1 MTISQR
7 LNAIITERKVVK
19 KALCEACG
27 FAPSTLSTWLV
38 NNTSSIPSEY
48 IMPICRFFN
57 ILPEEL
63 LCGEEETDGALASE
77 YGRLSGEET
86 LLLDTFRQL
95 DLEGQRMVVASAIM
109 EKRRSENQ

>member
-7 LNAIITERKVVK
+7 LNAIIAERKVVK

-48 IMPICRFFN
+48 IMPICRFFG
-57 ILPEEL
+57 ILPEVL
-63 LCGEEETDGALASE
+63 LCDADEVEGALVSD
-77 YGRLSGEET
+77 YGRLSSEEK
-86 LLLDTFRQL
+86 LLLDTFRQVGV
-95 DLEGQRMVVASAIM
+95 EGQRMIVASAIQ
-109 EKRRSENQ
+109 EKRRSEE